1 YIHYNKGSVVLYGL
15 RDFLGE
21 KRMNAGLR
29 AFVDSFAFNDAP
41 YPTTLDLYRSLAAVT
56 PDSLRYLLDDG
67 LAHITFYR
75 NAVTSAKAEQQA
87 DGSWTVAAA
96 IACAKLHA
104 DSLGKE
110 TEAPMS
116 DWLDVAVEHEGGEMK
131 RRVRLRSGE
140 NSVRMTVPRK
150 PKAVVVD
157 PDHLFFDREGEDDRR
172 GVE

>member
-1 YIHYNKGSVVLYGL
+1 
-15 RDFLGE
+15 
-21 KRMNAGLR
+21 MNAGLR
-29 AFVDSFAFNDAP
+29 HFVDSFAFREAP
-41 YPTTLDLYRSLAAVT
+41 YPTTLDLYRSLEVVT
-56 PDSLRYLLDDG
+56 PDSLHYLLDDG
-67 LAHITFYR
+67 LAQITFHR
-75 NAVTSAKAEQQA
+75 NAVTSAKAAQNA
-87 DGSWTVAAA
+87 NGSWTVTAA
-96 IACAKLHA
+96 IGCAKFHA

-110 TEAPMS
+110 TEVPMN